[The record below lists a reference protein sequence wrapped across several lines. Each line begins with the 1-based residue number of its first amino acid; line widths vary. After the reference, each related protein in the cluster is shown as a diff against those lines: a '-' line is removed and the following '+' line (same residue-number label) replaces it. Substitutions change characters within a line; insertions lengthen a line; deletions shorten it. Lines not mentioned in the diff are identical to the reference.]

1 MTSKNMLFFLQK
13 DQNSCW
19 DFAAA
24 TESGATEYDQYMHSN
39 NEIVNPITLR
49 RCPKSHRKPRSSSF
63 RCKGQSSLASPIRGC
78 GDSQPRKKGQAVSYH
93 ENCFC
98 AILHAVYLRMN
109 AAIGVL
115 EYIYIQ
121 ACGFIRDVSSLT
133 SLALMHL
140 NDTNNN
146 NVKAFAEALVSY
158 QCVILIDG
166 F

>member
-1 MTSKNMLFFLQK
+1 
-13 DQNSCW
+13 
-19 DFAAA
+19 
-24 TESGATEYDQYMHSN
+24 
-39 NEIVNPITLR
+39 
-49 RCPKSHRKPRSSSF
+49 
-63 RCKGQSSLASPIRGC
+63 
-78 GDSQPRKKGQAVSYH
+78 
-93 ENCFC
+93 
-98 AILHAVYLRMN
+98 MN

-121 ACGFIRDVSSLT
+121 AGGFIRDVSSLT

-146 NVKAFAEALVSY
+146 NVKAFAETLVSY